1 MVNKDE
7 YIGSD
12 ALYRIRT
19 FSFRALYNALYKFIA
34 ELSWIGDWISEFV
47 PLFLIISYRPTVANR
62 HYGLTLYHVSNLLEH
77 RRHHCNYYY
86 NYRLLSQM
94 IASHDR
100 IHQYKFA
107 YKAKLIRWRL

>member
-34 ELSWIGDWISEFV
+34 ELS
-47 PLFLIISYRPTVANR
+47 
-62 HYGLTLYHVSNLLEH
+62 
-77 RRHHCNYYY
+77 
-86 NYRLLSQM
+86 
-94 IASHDR
+94 
-100 IHQYKFA
+100 
-107 YKAKLIRWRL
+107 